1 MSFKRYFLRAHRFR
15 SSFYHLVSTLFV
27 LTTFLW
33 FFNLISDDTSF
44 CISLVLFFTD
54 YLAMMFDPHPKNMGS
69 WFERY
74 FHRAFD
80 DKTNDEEDT

>member
-1 MSFKRYFLRAHRFR
+1 
-15 SSFYHLVSTLFV
+15 
-27 LTTFLW
+27 
-33 FFNLISDDTSF
+33 
-44 CISLVLFFTD
+44 VLFFTD